1 MNIAMN
7 CWKKNIAKLSMSEKR
22 KLIRLLIIMLGNGFS
37 LYDCTQLLKA
47 SINPFEQKIS
57 KILENTVIAGEGLSA
72 ALKNLGYSQKI
83 ILQIEFAENHG
94 NLLSTLQSIDSYLT
108 KLEKEREKIISILTY
123 PCLLFIFIIGILF
136 IMRNFLLPELQQRL
150 GYQENIGLH
159 LIKFGP
165 MIILLFIV
173 FSAILFFLIKQQLS
187 KKTSLKR
194 AEILAKFP
202 FIDRIYQLQITS
214 YLSREWGRFFEQGM
228 ELHEIL
234 IIMQSLE
241 KKSLLKDLS
250 QKLEKGLQ
258 QGLSFSSQMKQ
269 IHFVLEEFGTIIH
282 QAEINF
288 QLGSELITYGDL
300 CAKRLLKKIET
311 KMHLIQPVIFLFI
324 GGMIL
329 LIYISMLLPIYQ
341 NIGGLT
347 Q

>member
-1 MNIAMN
+1 
-7 CWKKNIAKLSMSEKR
+7 
-22 KLIRLLIIMLGNGFS
+22 MLGNGFS
-37 LYDCTQLLKA
+37 LYDCIQLFKT
-47 SINPFEQKIS
+47 STNPFEQKIS
-57 KILENTVIAGEGLSA
+57 KTLENTVIAGKELSA
-72 ALKNLGYSQKI
+72 YLENLGYSQKI
-83 ILQIEFAENHG
+83 VLQIEFAETHG
-94 NLLSTLQSIDSYLT
+94 NLLSTLQSIDSSLT

-150 GYQENIGLH
+150 GYQENIGLR

-165 MIILLFIV
+165 MIVLIFFV
-173 FSAILFFLIKQQLS
+173 FSIILFLLIQRQLS
-187 KKTSLKR
+187 KKTSLKK
-194 AEILAKFP
+194 AEIFSKFP
-202 FIDRIYQLQITS
+202 FIGHFYQLQITS

-250 QKLEKGLQ
+250 KKLENGLQ
-258 QGLSFSSQMKQ
+258 QGFSFSSQMKQ
-269 IHFVLEEFGTIIH
+269 IHFVLEEFGTIIQ

-288 QLGSELITYGDL
+288 QLGSELVSYGDL

-311 KMHLIQPVIFLFI
+311 KMHLIQPIIFLFI

-329 LIYISMLLPIYQ
+329 LIYISMLLPMYQ